1 MSFFKNHVGKGKS
14 AQVEEQVVV
23 RHDVATPPL
32 SPPLV
37 AEEEKPEALLER
49 QATPP
54 LTPPPVVKTPPRIRT
69 PSPKR
74 KEPLFEKEEEEVY
87 GEELLEQPQP
97 M

>member
-1 MSFFKNHVGKGKS
+1 M
-14 AQVEEQVVV
+14 V

-32 SPPLV
+32 SPPLA

-54 LTPPPVVKTPPRIRT
+54 LTPPVVKTPPRIRT